1 MVAEEYDTKEHHI
14 INRAPFITN
23 LRAKINAVCK
33 LAEK

>member
-14 INRAPFITN
+14 LNRNPFITN
-23 LRAKINAVCK
+23 LRAKIKAVCK